1 MRRLALLLSL
11 ALLVLVACGIEAPR
25 YLVGEPYRLGG
36 HWYYPQED
44 FAYTATGLATVLPDR
59 AAGRRTANG
68 EIHDPAALMAAHR
81 TLQLPAVVRVTHLD
95 TGRSLLVRV
104 NDRGPADPG
113 REIALSRRAA
123 ELLGIPPGG
132 VAPVRLAVEQ
142 EASRALAQALAG
154 ATARPFEPV
163 PILPIATAP
172 RPRLEG
178 EALPPPPGARA
189 AAPATTA
196 RPPVSPEPVALASAA
211 ATPPPAERLP
221 ERVEQGPPQPGR
233 LWLDAGRFFTEA
245 PARQQAARI
254 GARAEPIGSGRARQW
269 RVRQGP
275 FPSVAAADAALAA
288 AFAAGIAEA
297 RLVVE

>member
-1 MRRLALLLSL
+1 MRRVALLALALL
-11 ALLVLVACGIEAPR
+11 AACGGESPR

-36 HWYYPQED
+36 RWYYPQED
-44 FAYTATGLATVLPDR
+44 FAYTATGLAAVLPDR
-59 AAGRRTANG
+59 ASGRRTANG
-68 EIHDPAALMAAHR
+68 EVHDPNALMAAHR
-81 TLQLPAVVRVTHLD
+81 TLQLPTVVRVTNLE

-132 VAPVRLAVEQ
+132 AAPVRVAVEQ
-142 EASRALAQALAG
+142 DASRALAQALAG
-154 ATARPFEPV
+154 TAARPSEPA

-189 AAPATTA
+189 ATPAVTAA
-196 RPPVSPEPVALASAA
+196 RPAAGPEPLVPPAAVA
-211 ATPPPAERLP
+211 PPPPPDRLP

-254 GARAEPIGSGRARQW
+254 GARAEPVGSGRARHW

-275 FPSVAAADAALAA
+275 FPSIAAADAALAA
-288 AFAAGIAEA
+288 AFAAGIADA
-297 RLVVE
+297 RLVIE